1 MHPPLTLHKHPAC
14 AEVRSVPEFG
24 FVVFLGVV
32 ARLGLVLVSS
42 LDR

>member
-14 AEVRSVPEFG
+14 AEVRSVTQLRF
-24 FVVFLGVV
+24 FLFLGVV
-32 ARLGLVLVSS
+32 ARLDLLVVSS